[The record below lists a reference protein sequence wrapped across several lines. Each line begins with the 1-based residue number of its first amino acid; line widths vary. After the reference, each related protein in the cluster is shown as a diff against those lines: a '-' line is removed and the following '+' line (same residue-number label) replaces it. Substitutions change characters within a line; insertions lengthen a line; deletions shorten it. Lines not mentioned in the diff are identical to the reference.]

1 MVPGSQIPFTRDSK
15 QDRATLDVIGVVRD
29 EVKRPFG
36 QLRDTVK
43 FNVNASQEIQRKNV
57 QYDGAFLLPPGKYD
71 FKFVVRENQTGRMG
85 SFETSLAVP
94 DLKAASVKV
103 SSIVVSNQKQPAKA
117 KNNPLVRDGT
127 EIVPNVTCI
136 LVEPTLVLVL
146 RSVRSGKTIGN
157 TPNRGSRVLTN
168 VALYRGAAKVYETS
182 LVERDEI
189 NVPDR
194 KATGFELDV
203 PLADLKPG
211 FYTCQVNVIDDAAG
225 NSFSRAWRY
234 W

>member
-1 MVPGSQIPFTRDSK
+1 M
-15 QDRATLDVIGVVRD
+15 RD

-71 FKFVVRENQTGRMG
+71 LKFVVRVNQTGRTG
-85 SFETSLAVP
+85 SFETTLAVP
-94 DLKAASVKV
+94 DLKAAPVKV
-103 SSIVVSNQKQPAKA
+103 SSIVVSNQKQAAKA
-117 KNNPLVRDGT
+117 KNNPLVREGA
-127 EIVPNVTCI
+127 EIVPNVTH
-136 LVEPTLVLVL
+136 VF
-146 RSVRSGKTIGN
+146 S
-157 TPNRGSRVLTN
+157 PNQHLLLYYEVYDPAKPAESAEKSAVRVLTN
-168 VALYRGAAKVYETS
+168 VALYRGSAKVYETS
-182 LVERDEI
+182 LVEGNEI

-203 PLADLKPG
+203 PLTELKPG

-225 NSFSRAWRY
+225 KFVFPRFALLVR
-234 W
+234 